1 MEKMVVADQPD
12 KVFIMAHKS
21 SDIQNEQNGQNGC
34 PTIGIVEEGHEGSEA
49 LKGAFKPVA
58 LIGVPQGR
66 NNILVMDVVN
76 GVHRSCMEESV
87 ANIEPNVITKN
98 R

>member
-1 MEKMVVADQPD
+1 MVADEPD
-12 KVFIMAHKS
+12 KAFIVSHKS

-34 PTIGIVEEGHEGSEA
+34 PIIGKIQEGHKGSEA
-49 LKGAFKPVA
+49 LEGAFEPVA
-58 LIGVPQGR
+58 LIGVPQGW

-76 GVHRSCMEESV
+76 GIEGSCVEESV
-87 ANIEPNVITKN
+87 ANIEPDVIIKN